1 MLCCYF
7 VQSFFVALPG
17 IAVTLPI
24 VSNKRA
30 QMLLP
35 AYEKLFQGAGPATN
49 DSEGKSTSQSGGASE
64 GAASNS
70 NSSDLSPLTLTDS
83 AQNNSKEDNQ
93 GSADTANGA
102 VLKSTVS
109 TTDYL
114 PHKGDPTVL
123 QARSIKKDHGK
134 KGKADKGSLSEQA
147 AAVKVGPLPL
157 LETDGETLKKVGTV
171 LDAEKEQLA
180 DLWESTLTRSPQ
192 IQFIVQKLQPTS
204 NPAHLTNIL
213 ARMLST
219 MAFGGLGAMSMM
231 SPSMGTF
238 AAASMGGSMVQTAL
252 GITQSRSDKKAKLTQ
267 EEEIMMLNIVCT
279 TCDKLVGSYRDYKKY
294 SNALTRGA
302 NDLQDL
308 QSMVAE
314 ARSGQDS
321 AKQLEMEYTLRKQ
334 QRDLDSIADDSRR
347 DRQSL
352 VDLAGPEAVDKL
364 DKQLADERGRLEQ
377 VAGDPAAAQ
386 QAQTPTE
393 EANANQPA
401 AQPQTQV
408 NSNVASETEDSGSAL
423 SPEKRKTQTA
433 STLSPQS

>member
-1 MLCCYF
+1 MLKIKAGKNRIGARQIKAMVYCLLLCSYLC
-7 VQSFFVALPG
+7 QSLFVAPPCA
-17 IAVTLPI
+17 AVTLPL

-35 AYEKLFQGAGPATN
+35 SYEKLFQGAGPATN
-49 DSEGKSTSQSGGASE
+49 DGDDQSRSGDNVGGNT
-64 GAASNS
+64 GN
-70 NSSDLSPLTLTDS
+70 NQSSDLSPLTLTDS
-83 AQNNSKEDNQ
+83 AQNSNEQDKKGGN
-93 GSADTANGA
+93 DTADGA
-102 VLKSTVS
+102 LLKSSVS

-134 KGKADKGSLSEQA
+134 KGDKGDKGSLSQQA
-147 AAVKVGPLPL
+147 AAVKIGPLPL

-192 IQFIVQKLQPTS
+192 IQFIVQKLQPTT

-213 ARMLST
+213 AKMLST

-231 SPSMGTF
+231 SPNMGTF

-252 GITQSRSDKKAKLTQ
+252 GITQSKSDKRAKLTQ

-279 TCDKLVGSYRDYKKY
+279 TCDKLVASYRDYKKY
-294 SNALTRGA
+294 ASALIRGA

-314 ARSGQDS
+314 ARSGQDA

-334 QRDLDSIADDSRR
+334 QRDLDAIADDSRR

-352 VDLAGPEAVDKL
+352 VDLA
-364 DKQLADERGRLEQ
+364 
-377 VAGDPAAAQ
+377 AG
-386 QAQTPTE
+386 
-393 EANANQPA
+393 
-401 AQPQTQV
+401 
-408 NSNVASETEDSGSAL
+408 SSG
-423 SPEKRKTQTA
+423 
-433 STLSPQS
+433 